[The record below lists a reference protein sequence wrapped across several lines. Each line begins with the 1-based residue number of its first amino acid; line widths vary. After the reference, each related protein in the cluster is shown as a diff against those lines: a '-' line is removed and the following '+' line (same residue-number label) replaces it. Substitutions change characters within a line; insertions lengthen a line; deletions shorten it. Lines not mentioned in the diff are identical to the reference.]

1 MIFSILFLQIMCLVF
16 RVLGESNGYYCTGS
30 NSGNIHFKCI
40 KTPCNGTLCETI
52 IDYLEKP
59 GPDVII
65 DTNNKV
71 LLNLEIENI
80 STIHVLF
87 INYVRD
93 SVNLNNTTY
102 RLLKPIVL
110 KVQLAGPKEL
120 YKLRFINYVNGGPTE
135 EVISKAT
142 RKYYFGCDSRNINPT
157 CGMQYY
163 NLNEPVPFSE
173 GFCCSCIDS
182 VNAARQQ
189 RSSEVLNRNNISITT
204 NADVVVQPR
213 GEQDCKNISRS
224 PGYANAFTY
233 HESAHCFRYSDL
245 WFNVYKVEKSETVLP
260 LTLELFKK
268 SESSVYVLHQQCSSS
283 SSSNSKQ
290 TIFKDLVSYQYEVK
304 GLNETVEND
313 LMAMFVLIPQ
323 DVPKMYQYGLPHFN
337 DRGAG
342 KYLAIHPSRMS
353 KNGGAE
359 CDRIGVGPR
368 GFYEQ
373 PDRCYRPRGS
383 CLTQQPNQLL
393 QQREGYCSGEPLA
406 DPSGRLF
413 IEDYVRGDISFDN
426 VADHIIVDLQS
437 ALSAAESSMSVQS
450 VGEIRLDD
458 NAVVNDKILLQ
469 ISEIHAIF
477 DNDCNNTA
485 KLRVFVTNLGLQTAE
500 FSIDVSGP
508 LDSKKLEKQHRQ
520 VIVHPQQTGKINL
533 EFECHSTIECSA
545 TVCLYIDHTS
555 TVALVS
561 RKFKVVRGSGCYC
574 LWHRRCKCYQS
585 ESQYPTGGRSLSQ
598 AEYTG
603 AGFLGDVPPRGAVA
617 EDAVRGWDTLVASLV
632 LCIGYLYVA
641 LTLGLLK
648 AMSSFSS
655 HWLWIVGSGK
665 RQLVVYKEPELRP
678 CPVIRDDHGYCVH
691 PITKSRN
698 IRLLDRG
705 EEFIANT
712 LFFVCLPTTVCRW
725 CYNRTNGYYSMTQE
739 GSCYS
744 ASSENLKAD
753 DDSPE
758 QASDCD
764 LQQQTINS
772 DSQKLLDSNTS
783 E

>member
-1 MIFSILFLQIMCLVF
+1 M

-93 SVNLNNTTY
+93 SVNLNKTTY

-110 KVQLAGPKEL
+110 KVQLAGLREL

-142 RKYYFGCDSRNINPT
+142 RKYYFGCDSGNINPT

-189 RSSEVLNRNNISITT
+189 RSSEALKRNNTSITT
-204 NADVVVQPR
+204 NIDVIVQPR

-224 PGYANAFTY
+224 PGYANSFTY

-283 SSSNSKQ
+283 SSSNRKQ
-290 TIFKDLVSYQYEVK
+290 TIFKDLVSYRYEVK

-353 KNGGAE
+353 KNGGSE
-359 CDRIGVGPR
+359 CDRIGVEPR

-373 PDRCYRPRGS
+373 PDRCYRLRGS
-383 CLTQQPNQLL
+383 CLNQQPNQLI
-393 QQREGYCSGEPLA
+393 QQREGYCSGEPLTGA
-406 DPSGRLF
+406 GSGRLF
-413 IEDYVRGDISFDN
+413 IEDYVQGDISFDN
-426 VADHIIVDLQS
+426 AADHIIVDLQS
-437 ALSAAESSMSVQS
+437 ASSAAESSMSVQS

-458 NAVVNDKILLQ
+458 NAVVNDKYLLP
-469 ISEIHAIF
+469 IF
-477 DNDCNNTA
+477 IFEA
-485 KLRVFVTNLGLQTAE
+485 LL
-500 FSIDVSGP
+500 FS
-508 LDSKKLEKQHRQ
+508 
-520 VIVHPQQTGKINL
+520 
-533 EFECHSTIECSA
+533 
-545 TVCLYIDHTS
+545 
-555 TVALVS
+555 
-561 RKFKVVRGSGCYC
+561 
-574 LWHRRCKCYQS
+574 
-585 ESQYPTGGRSLSQ
+585 
-598 AEYTG
+598 
-603 AGFLGDVPPRGAVA
+603 
-617 EDAVRGWDTLVASLV
+617 
-632 LCIGYLYVA
+632 
-641 LTLGLLK
+641 
-648 AMSSFSS
+648 
-655 HWLWIVGSGK
+655 
-665 RQLVVYKEPELRP
+665 
-678 CPVIRDDHGYCVH
+678 
-691 PITKSRN
+691 
-698 IRLLDRG
+698 
-705 EEFIANT
+705 
-712 LFFVCLPTTVCRW
+712 
-725 CYNRTNGYYSMTQE
+725 
-739 GSCYS
+739 
-744 ASSENLKAD
+744 
-753 DDSPE
+753 
-758 QASDCD
+758 
-764 LQQQTINS
+764 
-772 DSQKLLDSNTS
+772 
-783 E
+783 